1 MNARFCCY
9 LFILGLLNAQNNYP
23 IVLIHGFMGWGKSEM
38 GNYNYW
44 GGKKD
49 FVKSLEDNGHKV
61 LELSLG
67 PVSSNW
73 ERAVEA
79 YYQLKGGQVDYGKGH
94 ADKYNI
100 EQKPI
105 GKIYDALY
113 PEWDAN
119 HPIHIIS
126 HSMGGQTAR
135 MLQYLLSNEFF
146 SDEQSKTKEESILLG
161 NQHDNLIKSITT
173 IATPHNGTTLT
184 EIVTKTIPF
193 IQYFVG
199 IAGVIGTD
207 FYDFDLEQW
216 GFRRNSD
223 ETWLNYINRM
233 RMHHAWESKN
243 ISSWDLSLD
252 GSKELNSI
260 LQASPDIYYFSF
272 ATTTTM
278 KRHNSLFHD
287 PIDDTPILLRI
298 RSKLI
303 GSRIAYLDDGQK
315 TDSIWFENDGI
326 VNTISMY
333 GPTTGNNGPDPILE
347 FEEAELLIPGQWY
360 WMKIPEMDHYSII
373 GHLGNDGRIKR
384 AEEYLIEHALRL
396 KGLPTE

>member
-1 MNARFCCY
+1 MNARFYCY
-9 LFILGLLNAQNNYP
+9 FFIIGLLNAQNNYP

-49 FVKSLEDNGHKV
+49 FVKSIEDNGHMV

-73 ERAVEA
+73 ERAIEA

-105 GKIYDALY
+105 GKIYDPLY

-146 SDEQSKTKEESILLG
+146 SDEELKTKEESILLG

-272 ATTTTM
+272 ATTTTI
-278 KRHNSLFHD
+278 KRKNSYFHD
-287 PIDDTPILLRI
+287 PIDKTPILLRI

-315 TDSIWFENDGI
+315 TDSLWFENDGI

-333 GPTTGNNGPDPILE
+333 GPTTGNNGPDPVLE
-347 FEEAELLIPGQWY
+347 FEETELLIPGQWY

-373 GHLGNDGRIKR
+373 GHLGNDERIRR
-384 AEEYLIEHALRL
+384 AEEYLIQHVIRL
-396 KGLPTE
+396 KNLPTD

>member
-9 LFILGLLNAQNNYP
+9 LFILGLLNAQNTYP

-73 ERAVEA
+73 ERAIEA

-100 EQKPI
+100 EQKPT

-184 EIVTKTIPF
+184 EIITKTIPF
-193 IQYFVG
+193 LQYFVG

-272 ATTTTM
+272 ATTTTR

-303 GSRIAYLDDGQK
+303 GSRVAYLDDGQK
-315 TDSIWFENDGI
+315 TDSVWFENDGI

>member
-1 MNARFCCY
+1 MNARFYCY
-9 LFILGLLNAQNNYP
+9 FLILGLLNAQNNYP
-23 IVLIHGFMGWGKSEM
+23 IVLMHGFMGWGKSEM

-49 FVKSLEDNGHKV
+49 FIKSLEDNGHMV

-73 ERAVEA
+73 ERAIEA

-94 ADKYNI
+94 AKKYNI

-105 GKIYDALY
+105 DKIYEALY

-146 SDEQSKTKEESILLG
+146 SDEELKIKEKSILLG

-272 ATTTTM
+272 APTTTV
-278 KRHNSLFHD
+278 KRSNSHFHD
-287 PIDDTPILLRI
+287 PISETPILLRI

-303 GSRIAYLDDGQK
+303 GSRIAYLDDGKK
-315 TDSIWFENDGI
+315 TDSLWFENDGI

-333 GPTTGNNGPDPILE
+333 GPTTGYNGPDPILE

-373 GHLGNDGRIKR
+373 GHLGNHERIKR
-384 AEEYLIEHALRL
+384 AEEYLIQHAIRL
-396 KGLPTE
+396 KGLPAE

>member
-38 GNYNYW
+38 GSYNYW

-49 FVKSLEDNGHKV
+49 FVKSLEENGHKV

-73 ERAVEA
+73 ERAIEA

-135 MLQYLLSNEFF
+135 MLQYLLSNDFF
-146 SDEQSKTKEESILLG
+146 
-161 NQHDNLIKSITT
+161 
-173 IATPHNGTTLT
+173 
-184 EIVTKTIPF
+184 
-193 IQYFVG
+193 
-199 IAGVIGTD
+199 
-207 FYDFDLEQW
+207 
-216 GFRRNSD
+216 FR
-223 ETWLNYINRM
+223 
-233 RMHHAWESKN
+233 
-243 ISSWDLSLD
+243 
-252 GSKELNSI
+252 
-260 LQASPDIYYFSF
+260 
-272 ATTTTM
+272 
-278 KRHNSLFHD
+278 
-287 PIDDTPILLRI
+287 
-298 RSKLI
+298 
-303 GSRIAYLDDGQK
+303 
-315 TDSIWFENDGI
+315 
-326 VNTISMY
+326 
-333 GPTTGNNGPDPILE
+333 
-347 FEEAELLIPGQWY
+347 
-360 WMKIPEMDHYSII
+360 
-373 GHLGNDGRIKR
+373 
-384 AEEYLIEHALRL
+384 
-396 KGLPTE
+396 

>member
-1 MNARFCCY
+1 MNVRFY
-9 LFILGLLNAQNNYP
+9 YYFLILGLLNAQNNYP

-44 GGKKD
+44 GGKND
-49 FVKSLEDNGHKV
+49 FVKSLENNGHEV

-73 ERAVEA
+73 ERAIEA
-79 YYQLKGGQVDYGKGH
+79 YYQLKGGQVDYGKVH
-94 ADKYNI
+94 AEKYNI

-105 GKIYDALY
+105 GKIYNALY
-113 PEWDAN
+113 PEWDAS

-146 SDEQSKTKEESILLG
+146 LDEESKIKEESILLG
-161 NQHDNLIKSITT
+161 SQHDNLIKSITT

-216 GFRRNSD
+216 GFRRNSG

-233 RMHHAWESKN
+233 RMHHAWGSKN
-243 ISSWDLSLD
+243 ISSWDLSID
-252 GSKELNSI
+252 GAKELNSI

-272 ATTTTM
+272 ATTTTT
-278 KRHNSLFHD
+278 KRHNSFFQD
-287 PIDDTPILLRI
+287 PIDDTPILLKI

-303 GSRIAYLDDGQK
+303 GSRIAYLDDGKK
-315 TDSIWFENDGI
+315 TDSLWFENDGI
-326 VNTISMY
+326 VNTISMI
-333 GPTTGNNGPDPILE
+333 GPTTGYNGPDPILE

-360 WMKIPEMDHYSII
+360 WIKIYEMDHYSII
-373 GHLGNDGRIKR
+373 GHLGNDERIKR
-384 AEEYLIEHALRL
+384 AEEYLIQHALRL
-396 KGLPTE
+396 KNLPVE